1 MAKNPLFTL
10 KTFDWVT
17 TDPFSRDTRGVNPCS
32 HFSFTIQ
39 KLHTYGLSD
48 IYIQTLPS
56 QHLFQLLKL
65 FHFSTDS
72 LIKQVTTNK
81 FLLIV
86 TLIVL
91 LDVSLFV
98 LVKSKVV
105 MGLVSQMMRVLG

>member
-10 KTFDWVT
+10 KTSDWVT
-17 TDPFSRDTRGVNPCS
+17 TNPFSRDTRGVNPWS
-32 HFSFTIQ
+32 HFSFTIE
-39 KLHTYGLSD
+39 KLHTFSLSD

-56 QHLFQLLKL
+56 YH
-65 FHFSTDS
+65 HYSTDS
-72 LIKQVTTNK
+72 SIKQVTTNK
-81 FLLIV
+81 FLLMV